1 MNEVRSSPLKN
12 WLSTPL
18 LNVLTPS
25 SISGNFS
32 LTSFPQIASNFLAR
46 CPFHAA
52 DKTRLS
58 KILKGPTNL
67 KALSACVSQRNHCT
81 KGPKKRPGVSTS
93 RPGRTQK
100 RSNRPGQRTLGGPR
114 VPLVLIV
121 VPKCPPEFPRL
132 SCMCVCVGGKGSG
145 SPTQEGDGCA
155 SAVHISVDTG
165 CSQQGSNQ
173 GLHPFLGP
181 SPPQHFRRPLS

>member
-1 MNEVRSSPLKN
+1 MNEVRASPLKN
-12 WLSTPL
+12 CLSTRL
-18 LNVLTPS
+18 LSLIAPS

-46 CPFHAA
+46 CPFHTA
-52 DKTRLS
+52 DKTILS

-67 KALSACVSQRNHCT
+67 KALSICVSQGNHCT
-81 KGPKKRPGVSTS
+81 KGSKKRPGVSTS

-100 RSNRPGQRTLGGPR
+100 RTNRPGQRTLGGPR

-132 SCMCVCVGGKGSG
+132 SYKCVWGREGKLESHPGG
-145 SPTQEGDGCA
+145 
-155 SAVHISVDTG
+155 
-165 CSQQGSNQ
+165 
-173 GLHPFLGP
+173 
-181 SPPQHFRRPLS
+181 